1 MDSTHSTPAGGAASP
16 FRRPPRP
23 PASRPSHPTAAASAP
38 FTAAFGPV
46 PAQPLTASA
55 RRASAPA
62 APAPASPAE
71 AGPAPLERQRRNGAL
86 WFYWIAGLSLV
97 NTVAALVGQSWRF
110 ILGLGIT
117 QLADSLAARS
127 GHGHAVVATVD
138 AVVIGGFALLGRH
151 AQRGQVWAFLAGGIF
166 YALDGLLFLVERDW
180 IAVGFHVFVLV
191 MIARGFDAARRLA

>member
-1 MDSTHSTPAGGAASP
+1 MEPNDSP
-16 FRRPPRP
+16 FRRPPPRP
-23 PASRPSHPTAAASAP
+23 AFRPRRSG
-38 FTAAFGPV
+38 FGPV
-46 PAQPLTASA
+46 PA
-55 RRASAPA
+55 
-62 APAPASPAE
+62 APASPAE